1 MTAEKDPEQ
10 ASAEDIKANKIVS
23 GTQEAQSLAEGCCW
37 TTSL

>member
-23 GTQEAQSLAEGCCW
+23 GMQEAQSLAEGCC
-37 TTSL
+37 